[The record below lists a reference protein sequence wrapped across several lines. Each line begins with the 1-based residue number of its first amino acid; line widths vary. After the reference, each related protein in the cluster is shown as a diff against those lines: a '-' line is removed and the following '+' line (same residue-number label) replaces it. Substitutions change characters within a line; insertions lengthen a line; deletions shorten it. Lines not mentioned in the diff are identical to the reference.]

1 MGLTLTVLGCS
12 GSYPGPGSACS
23 SYLVRTAGTA
33 VALDLGNGSLAN
45 LQRHLA
51 FADLDAVVLSHA
63 HPDHWVDLAGLRVAL
78 RYGLELEGL
87 RLVATEGTVAL
98 ARELCGELEPTF
110 DVEVVADGDEAVVG
124 DLHLRFA
131 ATDHYVPTLAC
142 RVDGPG
148 GVSLAYS
155 ADTGPDWSFASLGPG
170 IDLALCEATHLADE
184 EGHGVKHLSARQ
196 AGVLAREAGIP
207 RLLVTHLWPAVD
219 RREAAEEAA
228 EGFGGPVEVVA
239 EHAVYDLRPTSPPP
253 PPDRPTGAGV

>member
-23 SYLVRTAGTA
+23 SYLVRSRGTA

-51 FADLDAVVLSHA
+51 FGELDAVVLSHA

-78 RYGLELEGL
+78 RYGLDLEGL
-87 RLVATEGTVAL
+87 RLVGTGETVEL
-98 ARELCGELEPTF
+98 ARAVCGDLEPTF
-110 DVEVVADGDEAVVG
+110 EVAVVDDGDELDLG
-124 DLHLRFA
+124 DVHLRFA

-142 RVDGPG
+142 RVDGPD

-155 ADTGPDWSFASLGPG
+155 ADTGPDWSFASLGGG
-170 IDLALCEATHLADE
+170 IDLALCEATHLAAE

-196 AGVLAREAGIP
+196 AGLLARQAGIP
-207 RLLVTHLWPAVD
+207 RLLLTHLWPEVD
-219 RREAAEEAA
+219 RRVAAEEAA
-228 EGFGGPVEVVA
+228 AAFGGPVEVVA
-239 EHAVYDLRPTSPPP
+239 EHAVYDLRPP
-253 PPDRPTGAGV
+253 G

>member
-1 MGLTLTVLGCS
+1 MGMTVTVLGCS

-23 SYLVRTAGTA
+23 AYLVRTSATA

-51 FADLDAVVLSHA
+51 FDALDAVVLSHA

-78 RYGLELEGL
+78 RYGLGREGVGLVGTAGTIEL
-87 RLVATEGTVAL
+87 AL
-98 ARELCGELEPTF
+98 ALCGDLEPTF
-110 DVEVVADGDEAVVG
+110 DVTVVDDGDELDLG

-148 GVSLAYS
+148 GVSMAYS
-155 ADTGPDWSFASLGPG
+155 ADTGPDWSFASLGGG

-196 AGVLAREAGIP
+196 AGDLARAAGIP
-207 RLLVTHLWPAVD
+207 RLLLTHLWPEVD
-219 RREAAEEAA
+219 RRTAAEEAA
-228 EGFGGPVEVVA
+228 AAFGDSVEVVA
-239 EHAVYDLRPTSPPP
+239 EHAVYDLRPT
-253 PPDRPTGAGV
+253 R